1 MDEPTLGLMSSYWN
15 DPFCPEAPWFRP
27 NLKSDPRN
35 FPNRTG
41 GRRMRHPY
49 LPPIVYPRPPDQT
62 TNFGFDPLN
71 RIPAVTVKTLGGSA
85 VAKFPEFADDVRIT
99 ETWFADGLSTT
110 VDLFH
115 HFYAFWKYQLPQGY
129 YIGWQP
135 RDLTPKNFFVD
146 ILDVRL
152 GSADEFVVEELGE
165 YRPFFMRQTLSVTFK
180 LIREVK
186 SPSGVVVAIGN

>member
-1 MDEPTLGLMSSYWN
+1 MDEPTLGLMPSYWN
-15 DPFCPEAPWFRP
+15 AIFCPEAPWFRP
-27 NLKSDPRN
+27 NVKSDPRN

-62 TNFGFDPLN
+62 TNFGFDPLS
-71 RIPAVTVKTLGGSA
+71 RIPSATVKTLGGSA
-85 VAKFPEFADDVRIT
+85 VAKFPEFFDDIRIT

-110 VDLFH
+110 LDLFH
-115 HFYAFWKYQLPQGY
+115 HFYSYWKYQLPAGF

-135 RDLTPKNFFVD
+135 RDLTPKNFFID

-152 GSADEFVVEELGE
+152 GTPEEFNAEELGN
-165 YRPFFMRQTLSVTFK
+165 YRPFMTRQALSIMFK
-180 LIREVK
+180 LVREVK
-186 SPSGVVVAIGN
+186 SPSGVVVSIGN